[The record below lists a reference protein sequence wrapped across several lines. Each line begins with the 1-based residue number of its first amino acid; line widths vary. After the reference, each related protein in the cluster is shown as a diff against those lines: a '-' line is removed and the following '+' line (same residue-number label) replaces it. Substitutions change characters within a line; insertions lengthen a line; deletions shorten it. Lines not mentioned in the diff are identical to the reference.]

1 MPDAARL
8 RMSQANLLTTALTAQ
23 ILRARGLLPPAE
35 EPLAPP
41 PLGPLTLADWAATRA
56 YARALRAEEDLAGAG
71 VPAGGPS
78 YRALA
83 AALIAIPMSD
93 NFGLLVDVWT

>member
-1 MPDAARL
+1 
-8 RMSQANLLTTALTAQ
+8 LTTALTAQ

-56 YARALRAEEDLAGAG
+56 RARELRAELRRLREET
-71 VPAGGPS
+71 
-78 YRALA
+78 RALLRET
-83 AALIAIPMSD
+83 AALIAQP
-93 NFGLLVDVWT
+93 